1 MLLAILLGLAS
12 VTPLRHWGMHMNSA
26 FRGIAAAFV
35 LAAVAG
41 CSGDAWITG
50 GELIRPGEPT
60 GTLTVINDT
69 SRVIDVILVSECGAS
84 TYGLNRLPSGVA
96 LGSGQSYSFTVSAGC
111 WDVDAG
117 SIGYGEARQRL
128 QVAAGGIMEYTVGD

>member
-1 MLLAILLGLAS
+1 
-12 VTPLRHWGMHMNSA
+12 VRHVPLVRGDEMNSV
-26 FRGIAAAFV
+26 FRMTASAAALLF
-35 LAAVAG
+35 VAG

-60 GTLTVINDT
+60 GTITVINGA
-69 SRVIDVILVSECGAS
+69 SRVIDVILISECGAS
-84 TYGLNRLPSGVA
+84 TYGLDRLPDTVA

-117 SIGYGEARQRL
+117 SVGYGEARQRL
-128 QVAAGGIMEYTVGD
+128 NVAANGITEYTVTD